1 MPKFG
6 IKNVLFGYFWAR
18 TLKTLA
24 SYLKLAPSNFANC
37 KIFEKRRTPKF
48 ETKNS

>member
-6 IKNVLFGYFWAR
+6 IKNALFGSFWAR
-18 TLKTLA
+18 TLKIIAL
-24 SYLKLAPSNFANC
+24 YLKLVSSTFANC